1 MNLKEEILHHIFP
14 GLSSFGAAF
23 SLGEH
28 FAFSVGVGVAVYCI
42 THAISFGVK
51 ALIKKFGGKCDKD

>member
-1 MNLKEEILHHIFP
+1 MTMNLKEEVVHHVFP

-23 SLGEH
+23 TLGEH

-51 ALIKKFGGKCDKD
+51 VLMTKFNYKD